1 MVKKQGGFIM
11 KKITKFLLSMLVAFS
26 LVLSNSALPVMA
38 ENTITTE
45 ERDMPDEIILS
56 DGTTIKIENTNNFIR
71 YFVPENNGTTTIV
84 EENKKTGEVLVNG
97 RNVFTDMSTMIE
109 ASQRDNWGAP
119 SVEKWSMNVAGMS
132 IVTIATA
139 VAAKSHNL
147 TVDKIA
153 KALKKVGKELSKLY
167 YKSILQLNYVDY
179 SPKVGYRL
187 TEELYT
193 SSSYSVSSR
202 ICQSTMSGS
211 R

>member
-1 MVKKQGGFIM
+1 M

-71 YFVPENNGTTTIV
+71 YYVPENDGTTTIV
-84 EENKKTGEVLVNG
+84 EKNKKTGEILVNG
-97 RNVFTDMSTMIE
+97 RDVFYDMSTTIG

-132 IVTIATA
+132 IYAIATA
-139 VAAKSHNL
+139 VAAKSHNFRI
-147 TVDKIA
+147 DQIA
-153 KALKKVGKELSKLY
+153 DALKKVGKELSNLY
-167 YKSILQLNYVDY
+167 YKSTLQLNYVDY

-187 TEELYT
+187 TEGLYT
-193 SSSYSVSSR
+193 SSSCSASSR
-202 ICQSTMSGS
+202 ICQSSMSGS